1 MDGHRVADNQAEID
15 FWVRLRDGAEP
26 HNRVP
31 IWRPAETPGADL
43 KFPPVDNGLDYLVSV
58 VDFLAPDEDRQAP
71 SARALKYAVLHLQA
85 AAEVLLKARLEAAHW
100 TLVAEDITRRK
111 VTRAKFEQG
120 DFNSIA
126 PDEAVRRLRDI
137 VGVEIPTE
145 AATNL
150 DALHK
155 KRNALQHYGLNAT
168 QEDIEPVAAKVLDFL
183 IAFLDETLLP
193 ALDPAVRARAE
204 NDMTYVRRGLHL
216 IQSFVAARLER
227 LAPELA
233 GLEDRTVQCTRC
245 FQDTLVAGDGEAPE
259 TARCRFCHVA
269 FAPEVIAAE
278 YVGVHNAG
286 MFASGATEV
295 CTKCGGT
302 EAVVRHVIRVCDL
315 RPDQAYGIH
324 DSVTF
329 CFACAA
335 PAGE

>member
-1 MDGHRVADNQAEID
+1 M
-15 FWVRLRDGAEP
+15 
-26 HNRVP
+26 
-31 IWRPAETPGADL
+31 
-43 KFPPVDNGLDYLVSV
+43 
-58 VDFLAPDEDRQAP
+58 
-71 SARALKYAVLHLQA
+71 
-85 AAEVLLKARLEAAHW
+85 
-100 TLVAEDITRRK
+100 AEDITRRK
-111 VTRAKFEQG
+111 VRRAKFEQG

-137 VGVEIPTE
+137 LGVEIPTE

-245 FQDTLVAGDGEAPE
+245 FQDTLVAGDGEAPD

-302 EAVVRHVIRVCDL
+302 EAVVRHVIRVCEIRMVPGTL
-315 RPDQAYGIH
+315 RPVLDEPAEARWRVPLSSRCAGPRHAGHLGHALLGLGLPAGDQDPQPQAFRAPVQIQEVEQAVGIH
-324 DSVTF
+324 DRDAVQVHQEV
-329 CFACAA
+329 
-335 PAGE
+335 PLAGGNTTSDSWSAVPVSSSSSPLELSRTEPPQY